1 MYNLAIYHEYNKN
14 YAEAYKLYKS
24 ILKANELFTD
34 AYCKLALLSYYRG
47 NVKKAFEYINKAIEK
62 YYDKEKY
69 EEERLKQGEA
79 FNLHSIIK
87 LKVINCMNKPSNPIL
102 LKAVIEWKNV
112 NAQEA
117 LKTLATLMT
126 FENSDPFTL
135 VLIGNVNYDMA
146 YHHRASGSKVAEF
159 NTRIQKAIEFYF
171 AALDLDPSNAYAA
184 IGLANCMAEF
194 NITGPALDVYKSVG
208 EKLFCC
214 YSRLLNEALIYINDK
229 KFNKALNILSKV
241 ILRMKESNHPDL
253 VDAENIYVKALLENG
268 EFDKGI
274 NLLKYQI
281 HKSPDN
287 LMHRYNLGVALKMKA
302 ENVLNNQNSKVKE
315 SIEAKVNLEKAI
327 DIFTAVN
334 KLRKEKKI
342 IVSKSN

>member
-1 MYNLAIYHEYNKN
+1 M
-14 YAEAYKLYKS
+14 
-24 ILKANELFTD
+24 T
-34 AYCKLALLSYYRG
+34 
-47 NVKKAFEYINKAIEK
+47 
-62 YYDKEKY
+62 
-69 EEERLKQGEA
+69 
-79 FNLHSIIK
+79 
-87 LKVINCMNKPSNPIL
+87 KPSNPIL
-102 LKAVIEWKNV
+102 LKAIIEWKNV
-112 NAQEA
+112 SAQEA

-126 FENSDPFTL
+126 FESSDPFTL

-146 YHHRASGSKVAEF
+146 YHHRATGSKLAEF

-208 EKLFCC
+208 EKLYCC

-229 KFNKALNILSKV
+229 KYNKALSILSKLIV
-241 ILRMKESNHPDL
+241 RMKESNHSDL
-253 VDAENIYVKALLENG
+253 ADAENIYIKALLENG

-274 NLLKYQI
+274 SLLKSQI
-281 HKSPDN
+281 YKSPDN

-302 ENVLNNQNSKVKE
+302 ENVLHNINSKVKE

-342 IVSKSN
+342 IVSYN